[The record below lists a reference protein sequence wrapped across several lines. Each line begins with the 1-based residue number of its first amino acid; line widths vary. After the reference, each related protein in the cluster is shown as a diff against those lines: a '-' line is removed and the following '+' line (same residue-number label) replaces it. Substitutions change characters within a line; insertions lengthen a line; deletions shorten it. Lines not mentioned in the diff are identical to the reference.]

1 MSLSLSFQLSTLNYG
16 YSLKSVSTKQIYE
29 ESLYLSFKEFHSI
42 KTRDEKIED
51 NFRALKQ
58 ELQQEAEALS
68 NASTEIMSERFEKLK
83 KGQVDRSNDVK
94 VRTYLRYCIECTTL
108 VCPFFLLNLHLF
120 FFSLHVYLQIFLVF
134 SLHFL

>member
-1 MSLSLSFQLSTLNYG
+1 MSAINYGYILYFTRHLFFFSPRKHTDNQLFILSFSLLPLSFQLSAINYG
-16 YSLKSVSTKQIYE
+16 YSLKSVKTKQIYE

-94 VRTYLRYCIECTTL
+94 VRSYLR
-108 VCPFFLLNLHLF
+108 HLTR
-120 FFSLHVYLQIFLVF
+120 
-134 SLHFL
+134 

>member
-1 MSLSLSFQLSTLNYG
+1 MQSITDIYYISLVIFSSFLPVKHTDNHLFTPSFSLLPLSLQLSTLNYG

-83 KGQVDRSNDVK
+83 KGQVDRSNDA
-94 VRTYLRYCIECTTL
+94 E
-108 VCPFFLLNLHLF
+108 
-120 FFSLHVYLQIFLVF
+120 S
-134 SLHFL
+134 